1 MPLSAGGAAPG
12 RTDNLQGL
20 CSELHNVL
28 LIKEYMNAKIH
39 LPRTS
44 GSTEDKGRRCSKRQK
59 DKGTRESK
67 KARVFCGGPTGSR
80 KLKNIGGIKGIL
92 RDCFVCFLSLNLKEL
107 EDKNVIGFY
116 TSFEDVTFML
126 VSLIILVPK

>member
-1 MPLSAGGAAPG
+1 
-12 RTDNLQGL
+12 
-20 CSELHNVL
+20 
-28 LIKEYMNAKIH
+28 MNEEIH

-44 GSTEDKGRRCSKRQK
+44 GSIEDKGRRCSKRQK

-67 KARVFCGGPTGSR
+67 KARAFCGGPQVREKGIGDEDGL
-80 KLKNIGGIKGIL
+80 LKNIGGIKGIL